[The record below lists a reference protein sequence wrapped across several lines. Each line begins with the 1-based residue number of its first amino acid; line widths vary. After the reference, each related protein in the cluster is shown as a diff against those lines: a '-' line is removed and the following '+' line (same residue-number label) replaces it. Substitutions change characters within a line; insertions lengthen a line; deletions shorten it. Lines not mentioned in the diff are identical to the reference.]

1 MACSAH
7 NGGISQRIQRG
18 APGHASSAPSRV
30 PIPNDSSVVVPR
42 SPTVH
47 GTASPTISRTVR
59 G

>member
-18 APGHASSAPSRV
+18 APGQASSAPSNV
-30 PIPNDSSVVVPR
+30 PMPNDSSVVMPSR
-42 SPTVH
+42 PMVH
-47 GTASPTISRTVR
+47 GSASAISSRTVR